1 MIGKIAAVIGST
13 GMIGNSVLKLLL
25 EDDYFGIVRVIVRR
39 PMERSHPKME
49 VKLVDFKD
57 AESLKLALE
66 GTDAVF
72 SCIGTTNSKVKGD
85 KQLYRS
91 IDVDIPVRAA
101 RFAKEAGCEKFL
113 MVSAVGAN
121 INSSNSYLKIKGEA
135 EEGVRASGINT
146 IHIFRPSMLFGNRKE
161 NRPVERF
168 MQSLFKGIN
177 FLVPSKYK
185 GIEGDCIAKA
195 MVVFSKKD
203 DAGFH
208 LHHYNEIKAF
218 C

>member
-13 GMIGNSVLKLLL
+13 GMIGNRVLQLLL
-25 EDDYFGIVRVIVRR
+25 EDDYFSTVRVIVRR
-39 PMERSHPKME
+39 PTEKSHPKME

-72 SCIGTTNSKVKGD
+72 SCVGTTNSKVKGD

-101 RFAKEAGCEKFL
+101 RFAKEVGCEKFL
-113 MVSAVGAN
+113 LVSAVGAN

-146 IHIFRPSMLFGNRKE
+146 I
-161 NRPVERF
+161 
-168 MQSLFKGIN
+168 
-177 FLVPSKYK
+177 
-185 GIEGDCIAKA
+185 
-195 MVVFSKKD
+195 
-203 DAGFH
+203 
-208 LHHYNEIKAF
+208 
-218 C
+218 